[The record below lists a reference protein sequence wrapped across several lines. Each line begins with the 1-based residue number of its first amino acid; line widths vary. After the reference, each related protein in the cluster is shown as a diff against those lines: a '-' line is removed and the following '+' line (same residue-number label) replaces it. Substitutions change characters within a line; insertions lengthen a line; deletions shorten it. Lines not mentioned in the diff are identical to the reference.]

1 MYDFTADL
9 PGLLA
14 LCIQVVL
21 PLLVGLVGSRLS
33 GGTKAVIL
41 LGLTAVNQLLVGW
54 SDALAA
60 HHAFAWQ
67 ALLLNVVV
75 GFVVSVASHFGL
87 WKPTTMSA
95 KVQALTA
102 RKSSR

>member
-33 GGTKAVIL
+33 GGVKAVVL
-41 LGLTAVNQLLVGW
+41 LALTAVTQLLVGW
-54 SDALAA
+54 SDAVTS

-67 ALLLNVVV
+67 ALLLNVIV

-87 WKPTTMSA
+87 WKPTTLSGR
-95 KVQALTA
+95 VQALTA
-102 RKSSR
+102 RKAGR